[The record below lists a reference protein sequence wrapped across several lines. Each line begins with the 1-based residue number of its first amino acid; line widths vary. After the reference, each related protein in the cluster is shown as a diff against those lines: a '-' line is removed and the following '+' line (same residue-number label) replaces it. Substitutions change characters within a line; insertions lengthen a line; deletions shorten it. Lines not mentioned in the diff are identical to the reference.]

1 MAHHPVTSPL
11 PEPFATVQSWMKVTP
26 PLAAANAPSSQ
37 PSPAKGG
44 GEGEGVKV
52 PPGIWRILTVLAALL
67 VAAVLTACGGDEP
80 TGTRARG
87 RSLEIHL
94 SDPVVAQKMTYK
106 AGAEERIVQ
115 AGASNRQLV
124 MVKVTV
130 VNRTSTVV
138 LLDVDGD
145 VAQIG
150 DRRGQRIG
158 ALDPQKE
165 YKLLDA
171 PDPSAASGFVPF
183 LWGEIEL
190 PIDLQVEGWMV
201 FEVPVG
207 LRLGSFWWDEVDYI
221 ILDYPA

>member
-1 MAHHPVTSPL
+1 MLGTLSL
-11 PEPFATVQSWMKVTP
+11 IS
-26 PLAAANAPSSQ
+26 
-37 PSPAKGG
+37 
-44 GEGEGVKV
+44 
-52 PPGIWRILTVLAALL
+52 L
-67 VAAVLTACGGDEP
+67 VALATGCGDEP
-80 TGTRARG
+80 SGTATIG

-106 AGAEERIVQ
+106 AGAEDRIIQ
-115 AGASNRQLV
+115 AGASNRQLA

-138 LLDVDGD
+138 LLEVDGD

-158 ALDPQKE
+158 SLNPLTDS
-165 YKLLDA
+165 KLLDA
-171 PDPSAASGFVPF
+171 PDLSAASGFVPF

-190 PIDLQVEGWMV
+190 SIDRQVEGWMV

-207 LRLGSFWWDEVDYI
+207 LRLGTFWWDEVDYI
-221 ILDYPA
+221 VLDYNPA

>member
-1 MAHHPVTSPL
+1 MSVPTLASSP
-11 PEPFATVQSWMKVTP
+11 PAR
-26 PLAAANAPSSQ
+26 SSRRRRQ
-37 PSPAKGG
+37 ARI
-44 GEGEGVKV
+44 GVLSV
-52 PPGIWRILTVLAALL
+52 LGALTLIPL
-67 VAAVLTACGGDEP
+67 VALATSCGDDP
-80 TGTRARG
+80 TGTARVG

-106 AGAEERIVQ
+106 AGPEDRVIQ
-115 AGASNRQLV
+115 AGASNRQLA

-138 LLDVDGD
+138 LLVVDGD

-158 ALDPQKE
+158 SLNPLID

-171 PDPSAASGFVPF
+171 PDPSAAEGFLPF

-190 PIDLQVEGWMV
+190 SIGSQVEGWMV

-207 LRLGSFWWDEVDYI
+207 LRLGTFWWDEVDYI
-221 ILDYPA
+221 ILDYPAQTTLESAGTYTASYL

>member
-1 MAHHPVTSPL
+1 MSAPTEVSSPPARFSPWRRQARTGVL
-11 PEPFATVQSWMKVTP
+11 SVLGALTVISLATVAT
-26 PLAAANAPSSQ
+26 
-37 PSPAKGG
+37 G
-44 GEGEGVKV
+44 
-52 PPGIWRILTVLAALL
+52 
-67 VAAVLTACGGDEP
+67 CGDEP
-80 TGTRARG
+80 TGTARVG

-94 SDPVVAQKMTYK
+94 SDPVVAQKMAYK
-106 AGAEERIVQ
+106 AGPEDRVIQ
-115 AGASNRQLV
+115 AGASNRQLA

-138 LLDVDGD
+138 LLVVDGD

-158 ALDPQKE
+158 SLDPLTD

-171 PDPSAASGFVPF
+171 PDPSAAEGFLPF

-190 PIDLQVEGWMV
+190 SIGSQIEGWMV

>member
-1 MAHHPVTSPL
+1 MSAPTQASSPSAR
-11 PEPFATVQSWMKVTP
+11 F
-26 PLAAANAPSSQ
+26 SSRRTQ
-37 PSPAKGG
+37 A
-44 GEGEGVKV
+44 
-52 PPGIWRILTVLAALL
+52 RTAVLSVLGTLSLMSL
-67 VAAVLTACGGDEP
+67 VALATGCGDEP
-80 TGTRARG
+80 TGTARVG

-106 AGAEERIVQ
+106 AGPEDRVIQ
-115 AGASNRQLV
+115 AGASNRQLA

-138 LLDVDGD
+138 LLIVDGD

-150 DRRGQRIG
+150 DRRGQRI
-158 ALDPQKE
+158 ASLNPLID
-165 YKLLDA
+165 YKPLDA
-171 PDPSAASGFVPF
+171 PDPSAAEGFLPF

-190 PIDLQVEGWMV
+190 SIGSQVEGWMV

-207 LRLGSFWWDEVDYI
+207 LRLGTFWWDEVDYI